1 MNERYVK
8 ISESIHKGATA
19 RVRLDNHVSEP
30 FAIGRGGRQG
40 GSNITKVIYC
50 SDRGIIKKTDLD
62 KGINIDAER
71 LQNLIFADYVAL
83 VTKTTKEMQE
93 HLNKLN
99 TESKKCGLKIHKG
112 KKKFMTNFETDKGMK
127 IENKKLEKMESY
139 NYLGQI
145 TTTKRKS
152 EDEIKERSRKSWNC
166 FGKNKEIFMNKN
178 LPLSLKRQ
186 AFNQCIIP
194 TTAYGCETW
203 AINKQKKYKNKINAK
218 SNEKENITDKTKR
231 QKPTP

>member
-1 MNERYVK
+1 
-8 ISESIHKGATA
+8 
-19 RVRLDNHVSEP
+19 
-30 FAIGRGGRQG
+30 
-40 GSNITKVIYC
+40 
-50 SDRGIIKKTDLD
+50 
-62 KGINIDAER
+62 
-71 LQNLIFADYVAL
+71 
-83 VTKTTKEMQE
+83 
-93 HLNKLN
+93 
-99 TESKKCGLKIHKG
+99 
-112 KKKFMTNFETDKGMK
+112 MTNFETDKEMK

-152 EDEIKERSRKSWNC
+152 EDEIKERSRKSWSC

-194 TTAYGCETW
+194 TTACGCETW
-203 AINKQKKYKNKINAK
+203 AINKQKNYKNKINAK
-218 SNEKENITDKTKR
+218 SNEKENITLTDKTKR